1 MHTNLLP
8 LIGRDT
14 QLRRVASTNGGE
26 HAGPCPLCHHG
37 GCRTTGTDRFRVW
50 PRHERWA
57 CLGPNAGRSGCD
69 LHGDAIAYL
78 RHRDGLSYLEA
89 CARLG
94 LAPRRSQRNFQEE
107 AGSRHLPNPIPS
119 AGLFLEVERPHTPLI
134 PPNLRWQAHGRGH
147 IARCAVLLYRPE
159 GAKALTYLHHRGLSD
174 ETLRRHNIG
183 FNPQQV
189 VEPHAEWG
197 LPTPEDEAKRVYLP
211 RGITIPWLSGSALWR
226 INVRRPVT
234 PAQIAGGQPKY
245 LGPAGFANALFNA
258 DSLDLHKPVVLVEGE
273 IDALTVAQ
281 ACGDTVAAVATGST
295 AGARREEWID
305 RLRQTP
311 CVLVAFDHDENG
323 AGDKAAAWWLTTLP
337 NARRWL
343 PLAHDVNSSPQPLD
357 VQRWV
362 EQGLAY
368 TGIKLGSHLDTERNS
383 SCSN

>member
-1 MHTNLLP
+1 MHTNLLA

-26 HAGPCPLCHHG
+26 YAGPCPF
-37 GCRTTGTDRFRVW
+37 CRCGTDRFRVW

-57 CLGPNAGRSGCD
+57 CLGPNSGRSGCD

-78 RHRDGLSYLEA
+78 RHRDGLTYHEA
-89 CARLG
+89 CHRLG
-94 LAPRRSQRNFQEE
+94 ITPRHPQRNF
-107 AGSRHLPNPIPS
+107 
-119 AGLFLEVERPHTPLI
+119 LEVAAKNYPPHHSTGLGHFQEAERPPLTP
-134 PPNLRWQAHGRGH
+134 PPPRWQAHGRGH
-147 IARCAVLLYRPE
+147 IARCAVLLYRPAA
-159 GAKALTYLHHRGLSD
+159 AKALNYLYQRGLSD
-174 ETLRRHNIG
+174 ETLRRYTIG
-183 FNPQQV
+183 FNPQQIA
-189 VEPHAEWG
+189 EPHAEWG
-197 LPTPEDEAKRVYLP
+197 LPTPEDPTKRIYLP
-211 RGITIPWLSGSALWR
+211 RGITIPWLSGRALWR

-234 PAQIAGGQPKY
+234 RAQIAAGQPKY

-258 DSLDLHKPVVLVEGE
+258 DSLDIHKPVVLVEGE

-295 AGARREEWID
+295 AGARRDEWID
-305 RLRQTP
+305 RLRQAP

-343 PLAHDVNSSPQPLD
+343 PLTHDVNSSPQPLD

-368 TGIKLGSHLDTERNS
+368 TGIKFNPQIVTERNS